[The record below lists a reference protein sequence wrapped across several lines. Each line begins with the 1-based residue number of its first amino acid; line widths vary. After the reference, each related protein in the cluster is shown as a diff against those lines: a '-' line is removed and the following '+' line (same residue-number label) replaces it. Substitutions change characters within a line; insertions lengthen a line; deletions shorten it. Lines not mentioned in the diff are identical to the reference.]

1 MRVRAKMAL
10 GVEVSSTQ
18 VCMALVRRDRRRLVL
33 VRAARAALPPEMIQ
47 DSRVTDP
54 AALAKVLVD
63 LKGRCKGRPDVAG
76 VSLSGSSVRLQ
87 ILELPNPLPANVS
100 AFVQNEVKQSMS
112 LVAGQIVSD
121 HCGVASNGPR
131 RLLAAAADGG
141 RVLAVVEACERA
153 RLGVDIVEPSLLAT
167 IRGLYAKKIGGT
179 SGCSVLLASLRENA
193 LEICV
198 FKGGHLDFVRALDLA
213 DVWTDA
219 EALGKRLSQ
228 EIRAV
233 VQYYDVEVA
242 DTCEAWQIAVLVED
256 GVALPDKAA
265 SKLKPR
271 GSRAEV
277 DIVTAEQ
284 AALALG
290 VECDDPAVL
299 AGASP
304 AAVGLALRLVGQ
316 EDGTPGVN
324 LLPAQVSQKR
334 VVRRH
339 ALIAAA
345 CTAGVLVVMALA
357 GIGLRF
363 KIESVWSSLGR
374 EREKVADS
382 FAEVVSLVAQQRQM
396 DAQIER
402 VSKEHGQL
410 GKILQS
416 QHQVD
421 WPGVLGDIRDVRPQS
436 LHVTRLTSRES
447 EKPELLIDGFSFNYG
462 AVSLFTNKLNQSGH
476 ITSATVV
483 KSGQESANGR
493 TYFVYQIRC
502 TL

>member
-1 MRVRAKMAL
+1 MRARAKMAL
-10 GVEVSSTQ
+10 GVEVGSSQ

-33 VRAARAALPPEMIQ
+33 VGAARAVLPPEMIQ
-47 DSRVTDP
+47 DGRVADP
-54 AALAKVLVD
+54 AALAKVLAD
-63 LKGRCKGRPDVAG
+63 LKGQCRGRADVAA

-100 AFVQNEVKQSMS
+100 AFVQGEVQQSMS
-112 LVAGQIVSD
+112 LVAGQILSD
-121 HCGVASNGPR
+121 HCALASDGPQ

-153 RLGVDIVEPSLLAT
+153 RLRIEVVEPSLLAT
-167 IRGLYAKKIGGT
+167 IRGLYAKKVGGH
-179 SGCSVLLASLRENA
+179 SGCSVLLAALRENA

-198 FKGGHLDFVRALDLA
+198 FKAGRLDFVRALDLA
-213 DVWTDA
+213 EVWTDP

-242 DTCEAWQIAVLVED
+242 GACEAWQIAVLVED

-299 AGASP
+299 AAASP

-316 EDGTPGVN
+316 EDGAPQVN
-324 LLPAQVSQKR
+324 LLPAQVGQKR
-334 VVRRH
+334 VARRH
-339 ALIAAA
+339 ALLAAA
-345 CTAGVLVVMALA
+345 CVAGVLGVMALA
-357 GIGLRF
+357 GVGLRF
-363 KIESVWSSLGR
+363 KVEGLWRSLGR

-382 FAEVVSLVAQQRQM
+382 FAEMVSLVAQQRQM
-396 DAQIER
+396 DAQIAQ
-402 VSKEHGQL
+402 VSKEHGEL
-410 GKILQS
+410 GKILES
-416 QHQVD
+416 QHPVN

-436 LHVTRLTSRES
+436 LHVTRLTSGES
-447 EKPELLIDGFSFNYG
+447 AKPELLIDGFSFNYG
-462 AVSLFTNKLNQSGH
+462 AVSLFANKLNQSGH

-483 KSGQESANGR
+483 KSGQEGANGR